1 MAGTGL
7 AGEAWVFPKP
17 KRVFVFGSG
26 WVLSAREDL
35 DVKMFPWFQAHNRL
49 LVLCSLPLFPLSLS
63 LSLSLSFVLSHTLS
77 LSVSL
82 SLSLSFVLSHTLSLS
97 VSLSLSLSVDF
108 AFNTNYTQTLSAQT
122 RPLTRSFPSF
132 NTLSPGIC
140 LSHTA

>member
-82 SLSLSFVLSHTLSLS
+82 SLSLS
-97 VSLSLSLSVDF
+97 VDF